1 MGDNDKPKPPP
12 ELENRPANV
21 QTDTMNT
28 LEVPCDPH
36 DGNWQRWFNTDQGM
50 QPVRHGNKVIG
61 LIDGPETFVDMVSA
75 IKTASSKEHYIYMLN
90 WFVDLNFDLITS
102 TKLIDLLTNADKKG
116 VQIRGMFW
124 DQAGTQNTAEVK
136 QINGLTNGAAIL
148 DNNTLNLGSHHQKV
162 LIVKGEQSL
171 ITYCG
176 GIDFNP
182 DRNSQVSKQ
191 PGSPM
196 HDVHCRIEGP
206 AAFDLLNIF
215 LQRWADHP
223 DSAKLDKAKGG
234 LIGAGESA
242 PAVVG
247 DKHVQIGRTFGNGS
261 KHAGIKNSKGQKF
274 YSFAP
279 NGERTAEKLI
289 FHAIGQAQRFIYI
302 EDQYLISMDAS
313 NKLKAQLPK
322 IEKLIILIPHS
333 SISDLPGVW
342 NRRKRFIDNLLSD
355 PATRSKVIICYRRQ
369 TGFPPDPKKVLPQ
382 VPHTYIHAKMFI
394 MDDKFAII
402 GSANCNNRGYTHDSE
417 VVAGIFDESQ
427 NSP

>member
-12 ELENRPANV
+12 ELENRPATV
-21 QTDTMNT
+21 QANTVNT

-36 DGNWQRWFNTDQGM
+36 DGNWQRWFNTDPEM
-50 QPVRHGNKVIG
+50 QPVRHGNKVVG

-102 TKLIDLLTNADKKG
+102 TKLIDLLTDADKRG

-136 QINGLTNGAAIL
+136 QVNGLTNGAAIL
-148 DNNTLNLGSHHQKV
+148 DNNTLNFGSHHQKV
-162 LIVKGEQSL
+162 LIVKGEQGL

-182 DRNSQVSKQ
+182 DRNSQVGKQ

-215 LQRWADHP
+215 LQRWTDHP

-234 LIGAGESA
+234 LIGARELV
-242 PAVVG
+242 PAAVG

-261 KHAGIKNSKGQKF
+261 KHAGIKNSKGQNF

-279 NGERTAEKLI
+279 HGERTAEKLI

-355 PATRSKVIICYRRQ
+355 PATRHKVTICYRKKS
-369 TGFPPDPKKVLPQ
+369 GDPPNPKKVLPQ
-382 VPHTYIHAKMFI
+382 IFHAYIHAKVFI
-394 MDDKFAII
+394 IDDKFAII

-417 VVAGIFDESQ
+417 VVAGIFDESRD
-427 NSP
+427 SP